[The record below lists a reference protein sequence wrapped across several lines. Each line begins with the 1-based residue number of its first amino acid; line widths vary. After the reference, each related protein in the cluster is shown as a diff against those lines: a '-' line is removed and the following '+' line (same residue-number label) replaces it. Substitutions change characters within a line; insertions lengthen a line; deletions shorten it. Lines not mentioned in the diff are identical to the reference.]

1 MIGRRNSPDGL
12 PFRLYVDTGKF
23 KVSFYYK
30 LPSGKRAFT
39 LAAAANN
46 TEAIAKAKAEAIERA
61 NELNGNMPKKG
72 TVSDLIKRYFT
83 WQTGMK
89 VGDVRRKANST
100 LAENEYESK
109 NIDKVFGKMS
119 PDAVKVKHVYQYL
132 ALRADA
138 GAPAKANKEVAL
150 LSAILEYGRTRGELE
165 TNPCR
170 GIKYNKTKPSTKLV
184 DDSHLDYAIA
194 EARRRGGQYLIMA
207 LCFYVAYLTTSRP
220 DEMRGLLRTA
230 KTPEGLKIPVGKRKA
245 DQAQKYKIIQWSPK
259 LEAAIEEALK
269 LQRTSSMLIFGNTD
283 GQEYTRSGWGTNWRR
298 LMTYCEK
305 RAKEEGVEFERFSLK
320 DMRPKSVTQRVEAG
334 ETNIINST
342 GHVDERMI
350 RKTYDRSVIKRA
362 KSTE

>member
-12 PFRLYVDTGKF
+12 PFRLYVDNGKF
-23 KVSFYYK
+23 KVSYYYK

-39 LAAAANN
+39 LSASVNN
-46 TEAIAKAKAEAIERA
+46 PDAIAKAKAEAIEQA
-61 NELNGNMPKKG
+61 NELNGNTPKKG
-72 TVSDLIKRYFT
+72 TIADLIKRYFA
-83 WQTGMK
+83 WQSALK
-89 VGDVRRKANST
+89 LDDVRRKARST
-100 LAENEYESK
+100 LEENAYESK

-119 PDAVKVKHVYQYL
+119 PEAIKAKHIYGYL
-132 ALRADA
+132 AVRADG

-150 LSAILEYGRTRGELE
+150 FSAILEYGRTRGELE

-184 DDSHLDYAIA
+184 NDEQLEFAID
-194 EARRRGGQYLIMA
+194 EARKRGGQYVVLA

-230 KTPEGLKIPVGKRKA
+230 KTAEGLKIPVGKRRA

-259 LEAAIEEALK
+259 LEAAIEEALR
-269 LQRTSSMLIFGNTD
+269 LQRTSSMLVFGNTD
-283 GQEYTRSGWGTNWRR
+283 GQEYTRSGWGTIWRR

-305 RAKEEGVEFERFSLK
+305 RAEVEGIEFERFSLK
-320 DMRPKSVTQRVEAG
+320 DMRPKSVTQRVQAG
-334 ETNIINST
+334 ESNIINST
-342 GHVDERMI
+342 GHADERMI

-362 KSTE
+362 NSTE

>member
-1 MIGRRNSPDGL
+1 MIGRRKSPDGL
-12 PFRLYVDTGKF
+12 PFRLYVDKGKF

-30 LPSGKRAFT
+30 LPDGKRAFT
-39 LAAAANN
+39 ISANAN
-46 TEAIAKAKAEAIERA
+46 HAEAVAEARKKAIEQA
-61 NELNGNMPKKG
+61 EELNGTAPQLG
-72 TVSDLIKRYFT
+72 TIAMLVDRYFK
-83 WQTGMK
+83 WQLGMQAN
-89 VGDVRRKANST
+89 DARRKANST
-100 LAENEYESK
+100 IEENQVEAK
-109 NIDKVFGKMS
+109 NIVKVFGKMAPS
-119 PDAVKVKHVYQYL
+119 GIKPKHVYGYL
-132 ALRADA
+132 AHRADA
-138 GAPAKANKEVAL
+138 GAPAKANKEIAL

-165 TNPCR
+165 VNPCR

-184 DDSHLDYAIA
+184 DDAHLDYAIR
-194 EARRRGGQYLIMA
+194 EARQRGGQYLIMA

-220 DEMRGLLRTA
+220 DEMRGLKRSA

-259 LEAAIEEALK
+259 LEAAIDEALK
-269 LQRTSSMLIFGNTD
+269 LQRTSSMLIFGNTE